1 MRTRTIIIAIVA
13 VAIVGV
19 IAYILLSKP
28 AEETY
33 YPTQGWRTSTP
44 EEQGMDSAVLADML
58 DAVREQEIRMDSLL
72 VMRNGTVVLDAY
84 HYPYDGSVVHD
95 VASVTKSVTSTLI
108 GIAVEQGLIDLDKPV
123 LSYFPDRTIANLD
136 ERKQS
141 MTVRHLTQ
149 MRNGFESGCL
159 EGDPPTVRA
168 MMDQPD
174 YVQWALDRPMVAEPG
189 TEWCYDSPGMHL
201 LSAILQQESGM
212 TELEFARA
220 NLFTPLGI
228 SELAW
233 DADPQGYTHGWG
245 DLHLKPAD
253 MAKLGYLWLNEG
265 NWNGVQVV
273 PAAYVK
279 GMTKAYSDF
288 GGGDGYGMGMWT
300 SDGGG
305 FEASGRGGQAVKVA
319 PPYNAI
325 VVTTGGGFEY
335 DDIDSYLLKS
345 VVDLENP
352 LPANPDGVA
361 RLEEAKAA
369 LVSPPAAQPVPPLPE
384 LAATLAGKTFTF
396 EPNPIDLKAV
406 SLDFSKP
413 EYAMMLLDYFSQDA
427 QQKQPV
433 GLDGIFRLGDT
444 GAAAHGVWEDET
456 TFLMDYYDIDTL
468 QIRVRF
474 DGDQAFLSVPGRVS
488 EIIGTLVP

>member
-1 MRTRTIIIAIVA
+1 
-13 VAIVGV
+13 
-19 IAYILLSKP
+19 
-28 AEETY
+28 
-33 YPTQGWRTSTP
+33 
-44 EEQGMDSAVLADML
+44 
-58 DAVREQEIRMDSLL
+58 
-72 VMRNGTVVLDAY
+72 
-84 HYPYDGSVVHD
+84 
-95 VASVTKSVTSTLI
+95 
-108 GIAVEQGLIDLDKPV
+108 
-123 LSYFPDRTIANLD
+123 
-136 ERKQS
+136 
-141 MTVRHLTQ
+141 
-149 MRNGFESGCL
+149 
-159 EGDPPTVRA
+159 
-168 MMDQPD
+168 
-174 YVQWALDRPMVAEPG
+174 
-189 TEWCYDSPGMHL
+189 
-201 LSAILQQESGM
+201 
-212 TELEFARA
+212 
-220 NLFTPLGI
+220 
-228 SELAW
+228 
-233 DADPQGYTHGWG
+233 
-245 DLHLKPAD
+245 

-305 FEASGRGGQAVKVA
+305 FEASGAAVRR
-319 PPYNAI
+319 
-325 VVTTGGGFEY
+325 
-335 DDIDSYLLKS
+335 S
-345 VVDLENP
+345 
-352 LPANPDGVA
+352 
-361 RLEEAKAA
+361 RLRRPTMPSW
-369 LVSPPAAQPVPPLPE
+369 SPPAAVLSMTILTHTCSNRWSTWKTRCQPTRMALQGWKRQKPRWSARLLPSQSLPLPE

-433 GLDGIFRLGDT
+433 GLDGIFRLGNT